1 MDYRPV
7 NLAEK
12 LGAFEE
18 QWAPRIVAQLNDY
31 HVKLAKLQGEFV
43 WHAHEET
50 DELFYVVQGEMV
62 IHFRDSDV
70 ALEAGELLVVPR
82 GVEHK
87 PSAEE
92 ECHVML
98 VELAGTVNT
107 GGAGGEMTAPGDV
120 WV

>member
-7 NLAEK
+7 NLEEK
-12 LGAFEE
+12 LAVFEE
-18 QWAPRIVAQLNDY
+18 QWAPKIVAQMNDY

-62 IHFRDSDV
+62 IHFRDGDV
-70 ALEAGELLVVPR
+70 TLKAGELVVVPR

-92 ECHVML
+92 ECNVML

-107 GGAGGEMTAPGDV
+107 GESDGEMTAPEDV